1 MFKTYGLVFTLA
13 LTLSSMVAAQSDTT
27 DTQQT
32 KQFRAVRVDTA
43 PVVDGNL
50 DEAVWQQAE
59 VITDFH
65 QIRPGDGS
73 TPSEPTEVRVVYTA
87 DALYIGA
94 RMADSD
100 PELIAAPTIRHG

>member
-1 MFKTYGLVFTLA
+1 MFKASGLVFTLA
-13 LTLSSMVAAQSDTT
+13 LTLSSFAGAQSETT
-27 DTQQT
+27 NTQQT

-43 PVVDGNL
+43 PVVDGKL
-50 DEAVWQQAE
+50 DEAVWQQAD

-73 TPSEPTEVRVVYTA
+73 EPSEPTEVYVVYTA

-94 RMADSD
+94 RMADSN
-100 PELIAAPTIRHG
+100 PELIAAPTI